1 MSPPESPRIA
11 IIGGCQVRGLA
22 AATKVLVP
30 QASVS
35 AWHVG
40 LHDID
45 DAKLFEQLG
54 EFDLIISQ
62 VSLYAGHEQLDITRL
77 RQADYPV
84 VYLPT
89 IAFTGF
95 HPDCSYIF
103 CESGVLKGYCSDLH
117 SNIVVS
123 SYLLG
128 LSKERVSKLFNRF
141 IFSHLGYDHAFD
153 LSRSALFE
161 NFGREDYPI
170 EEYFDRWARTLGTFM
185 YTMNHPHISVMAD
198 LCALALDKSGLVR
211 SPSASNDGLDD
222 YLGREFIWPVYP
234 GLNNPDRCGSTTFM
248 RSTHDTPP
256 QHRREISLDEFI
268 AGSYEIYSNT
278 PIDELKASNISPFF
292 AKLAEKVG

>member
-1 MSPPESPRIA
+1 MWFATKRRSKKRSMSPPESPRIA

-198 LCALALDKSGLVR
+198 LCALALDKSAL
-211 SPSASNDGLDD
+211 S
-222 YLGREFIWPVYP
+222 GRRA
-234 GLNNPDRCGSTTFM
+234 LRTMDSTTTSGVNSSGRSILALITPTAAGPRRSCGRRTTRRHSIDVKY
-248 RSTHDTPP
+248 RSTNLL
-256 QHRREISLDEFI
+256 REATRYTRTRPSM
-268 AGSYEIYSNT
+268 N
-278 PIDELKASNISPFF
+278 
-292 AKLAEKVG
+292 